1 MSEQKMN
8 GNQHEFNA
16 FEREFFAAYQG
27 ELSGV
32 CLSDDAKARLK
43 GKLCQAVVAK
53 AAARAAEEAAAAK
66 DAEVPLHVPAQVLEM
81 PARAAANAAP
91 TMAVTGSQSVAP
103 RRQRRSARRPRTRWA
118 VAAGLVAAL
127 LLGGGGTAIASGVI
141 SVPLSQAVQDLFGG
155 SVADTKIVDKV
166 GRPAGASATSNGV
179 TVTADAIIGDAA
191 NVKIVY
197 TISRDDGKPF
207 DFSGGNYSATS
218 MGFESPGSFI
228 DGTRGMAG
236 GAYFY
241 DADPTDNK
249 VQYVEEW
256 NVDVDGGE
264 SLIGKT
270 IHVDLR
276 DLKVYSAD
284 EGVSAGDATSGDQS
298 ANAANAGKLLAKGE
312 WKLDF
317 KVNYE
322 DAGVSI
328 GEGTKI
334 KQGGMDATIDKAT
347 ISPVA
352 FTIEYSVNG
361 LLEDSGNAESGQET
375 EERQGALESFC
386 NQDYVF
392 TMKDGSKIE
401 VSNASSSM
409 NRDEVGGREIIKRG
423 FFFDQIID
431 VDQVASVTVNG
442 TELMAK

>member
-16 FEREFFAAYQG
+16 FEREFRAEYQG
-27 ELSGV
+27 ELSGAG
-32 CLSDDAKARLK
+32 LSDDAKARLK
-43 GKLCQAVVAK
+43 GKLRQAVVAK

-66 DAEVPLHVPAQVLEM
+66 DAEAPLHVPVQVLEM
-81 PARAAANAAP
+81 PARTAANAARA
-91 TMAVTGSQSVAP
+91 MAETGSQSVAP
-103 RRQRRSARRPRTRWA
+103 RRQRRSARRPRWA

-127 LLGGGGTAIASGVI
+127 LLGGGVTAIASGVI
-141 SVPLSQAVQDLFGG
+141 SVPLPQAVQDLFGG
-155 SVADTKIVDKV
+155 GVADTKIVDKI
-166 GRPAGASATSNGV
+166 GRPVGASATSNGV

-207 DFSGGNYSATS
+207 DFSGGNYRATS
-218 MGFESPGSFI
+218 MGFESPGGII

-241 DADPTDNK
+241 DADSTDNK

-276 DLKVYSAD
+276 DLKAYSVD

-375 EERQGALESFC
+375 EERQSALESFL

-401 VSNASSSM
+401 VSNASGSM
-409 NRDEVGGREIIKRG
+409 NRDEVGGKEIVKRS

>member
-16 FEREFFAAYQG
+16 FEREFFAEYQG
-27 ELSGV
+27 ELSGAG
-32 CLSDDAKARLK
+32 LSDDAKARLK
-43 GKLCQAVVAK
+43 GKLRQAVVAK

-66 DAEVPLHVPAQVLEM
+66 DAEAPLHVPAQVLEM

-103 RRQRRSARRPRTRWA
+103 RRQRPSARRPRTRWA

-276 DLKVYSAD
+276 
-284 EGVSAGDATSGDQS
+284 
-298 ANAANAGKLLAKGE
+298 
-312 WKLDF
+312 
-317 KVNYE
+317 
-322 DAGVSI
+322 
-328 GEGTKI
+328 
-334 KQGGMDATIDKAT
+334 
-347 ISPVA
+347 P
-352 FTIEYSVNG
+352 
-361 LLEDSGNAESGQET
+361 
-375 EERQGALESFC
+375 
-386 NQDYVF
+386 
-392 TMKDGSKIE
+392 
-401 VSNASSSM
+401 
-409 NRDEVGGREIIKRG
+409 
-423 FFFDQIID
+423 
-431 VDQVASVTVNG
+431 
-442 TELMAK
+442 

>member
-1 MSEQKMN
+1 M
-8 GNQHEFNA
+8 
-16 FEREFFAAYQG
+16 
-27 ELSGV
+27 
-32 CLSDDAKARLK
+32 
-43 GKLCQAVVAK
+43 
-53 AAARAAEEAAAAK
+53 
-66 DAEVPLHVPAQVLEM
+66 
-81 PARAAANAAP
+81 
-91 TMAVTGSQSVAP
+91 
-103 RRQRRSARRPRTRWA
+103 
-118 VAAGLVAAL
+118 
-127 LLGGGGTAIASGVI
+127 
-141 SVPLSQAVQDLFGG
+141 
-155 SVADTKIVDKV
+155 ADTKIVDKV

>member
-16 FEREFFAAYQG
+16 FEREFFAEYQG

-43 GKLCQAVVAK
+43 GKLRQAVVAK

-66 DAEVPLHVPAQVLEM
+66 DAEAPLHVPAQVLEM

-91 TMAVTGSQSVAP
+91 AMAVTGSQTVAP
-103 RRQRRSARRPRTRWA
+103 HRQRPSARRPRTRWA

-207 DFSGGNYSATS
+207 DFSGGNYSAAS

-270 IHVDLR
+270 VHVDLR

-284 EGVSAGDATSGDQS
+284 D
-298 ANAANAGKLLAKGE
+298 NAGKLLAKGE

>member
-1 MSEQKMN
+1 
-8 GNQHEFNA
+8 
-16 FEREFFAAYQG
+16 
-27 ELSGV
+27 
-32 CLSDDAKARLK
+32 
-43 GKLCQAVVAK
+43 
-53 AAARAAEEAAAAK
+53 
-66 DAEVPLHVPAQVLEM
+66 
-81 PARAAANAAP
+81 
-91 TMAVTGSQSVAP
+91 MAVTGSQTVAP
-103 RRQRRSARRPRTRWA
+103 HRQRPSARRPRTRWA

-127 LLGGGGTAIASGVI
+127 LPGGGGTAIASGVI

-207 DFSGGNYSATS
+207 DFSGGNYSAAS

-284 EGVSAGDATSGDQS
+284 DD
-298 ANAANAGKLLAKGE
+298 AGKLLAKGE

-401 VSNASSSM
+401 VSNASGSM